1 MLVKGVHGG
10 AGGKRG
16 GICCGGYHV
25 QQPFAQITHHCMS
38 RHTSCHDSNADIIP
52 FCYHTNTRACGKSSL
67 TLRLTDDTFSEF
79 HDVTIAAE
87 IGSKVVDID
96 GKEKMKLQIWDTAG
110 QEHFRAV
117 TRSYFRNAAGCLLV
131 YDITRPKTF
140 ANVQMWLGELRDQA
154 DEDIIIM
161 LVGNKT
167 DVGARQVEAEE
178 ARKWADENG
187 LAGFI
192 ETSAKTGDQ
201 VLEAYQRVAQKIH
214 SNIKTGKTNIN
225 DKRYGVRATTT
236 GGAQQL
242 NLDEGDVKKS
252 GYSACC

>member
-1 MLVKGVHGG
+1 M
-10 AGGKRG
+10 
-16 GICCGGYHV
+16 
-25 QQPFAQITHHCMS
+25 
-38 RHTSCHDSNADIIP
+38 
-52 FCYHTNTRACGKSSL
+52 
-67 TLRLTDDTFSEF
+67 
-79 HDVTIAAE
+79 
-87 IGSKVVDID
+87 VDLD

-131 YDITRPKTF
+131 YDITRAKTF
-140 ANVQMWLGELRDQA
+140 ANVQMWLGELREQA

-167 DVGARQVEAEE
+167 DIGGRQVEAEE
-178 ARKWADENG
+178 AQKWADENG

-201 VLEAYQRVAQKIH
+201 VLEAYQRVAKQIH
-214 SNIKTGKTNIN
+214 ANIKTGKTNIN

-242 NLDEGDVKKS
+242 NLDEGPVKKN
-252 GYSACC
+252 GYAGCC

>member
-1 MLVKGVHGG
+1 
-10 AGGKRG
+10 
-16 GICCGGYHV
+16 
-25 QQPFAQITHHCMS
+25 
-38 RHTSCHDSNADIIP
+38 
-52 FCYHTNTRACGKSSL
+52 
-67 TLRLTDDTFSEF
+67 
-79 HDVTIAAE
+79 
-87 IGSKVVDID
+87 
-96 GKEKMKLQIWDTAG
+96 MKLQIWDTAG

-131 YDITRPKTF
+131 YDITRAKTF

-167 DVGARQVEAEE
+167 DIGGRQVETEE
-178 ARKWADENG
+178 AQKWADENG

-201 VLEAYQRVAQKIH
+201 VLEAYQRVAKQIH
-214 SNIKTGKTNIN
+214 ANIKTGKTNIN

-242 NLDEGDVKKS
+242 NLDEGPAKKS
-252 GYSACC
+252 GYAGCC